1 MIVVSFMG
9 YAYRIPKNHSKIW
22 ISTINKDF
30 CGLLMAFK
38 LLSS

>member
-9 YAYRIPKNHSKIW
+9 YAYRIPKNRSI
-22 ISTINKDF
+22 IRIITINKDF
-30 CGLLMAFK
+30 CVLLMAFK